1 VIAGCGPI
9 IEDLLAERAVDQD
22 GEVVDVFLQAQRFTS
37 VHAAVINLFYLGRH
51 LVRAEHYRNLR
62 ITAFNEWNRAVA

>member
-1 VIAGCGPI
+1 M

-22 GEVVDVFLQAQRFTS
+22 GEVVDMFLQAQRFTS
-37 VHAAVINLFYLGRH
+37 VQAAVSSLFYLGRH